1 MVKAATM
8 LRGDGPVVL
17 YNADI
22 FTDFPLREMME
33 RHCASGADVTLLA
46 DSRETSRYLLFDAS
60 GRMTGWRN
68 VSTGETRSP
77 FPAEVTD
84 GSRQMA
90 FGGVHIINPYVIDSM
105 AEYMPEGKFSITPFY
120 IHACRELDI
129 RAYTPSGSYTWID
142 IGRPASLARAREMAK
157 SRD

>member
-1 MVKAATM
+1 
-8 LRGDGPVVL
+8 
-17 YNADI
+17 
-22 FTDFPLREMME
+22 ME